1 MENKNVRKRKAL
13 LVLPLLVIPFL
24 TLVFWAMGGGKGE
37 KEKQRDS
44 SGLNMQLPSA
54 HFKDDK
60 GENKLSF
67 YDAAEK
73 DSARFREEIKNDPLF
88 QIPAPKDTGLL
99 KYGNKTIDLKPDNYK
114 DPNEEK
120 VYAKLAELNEQLN
133 SNASTT
139 KENPGQLEV
148 SSVKKED
155 VDRLEGLMQH
165 INKDSGNDP
174 EMEQLN
180 GMMEKILDIQHP
192 ERFKETIKEKPAANQ
207 ELYSVNRQAV
217 QASLS
222 LIDTI
227 VKKDS
232 SVGFYGLKSETV
244 SEKQN
249 AIEAIVHENQVLVSG
264 AVIKLRLLN
273 DITINGTHIPKD
285 NFVFGTSFL
294 NGERLEIEIHSI
306 RYNNSLFRV
315 NMEVYDMDGLPGIYI
330 PGAITR
336 DVAKQSAD
344 NGLQTAGVTSMDPSL
359 TGQATA
365 VGINAAKTLLSK
377 KAKLLR
383 VFVKAGYKILLK
395 DKNIQ
400 Q

>member
-1 MENKNVRKRKAL
+1 MAIK
-13 LVLPLLVIPFL
+13 PF
-24 TLVFWAMGGGKGE
+24 
-37 KEKQRDS
+37 
-44 SGLNMQLPSA
+44 
-54 HFKDDK
+54 
-60 GENKLSF
+60 
-67 YDAAEK
+67 
-73 DSARFREEIKNDPLF
+73 
-88 QIPAPKDTGLL
+88 
-99 KYGNKTIDLKPDNYK
+99 DLKPDNYK

-120 VYAKLAELNEQLN
+120 VYAKLAELNQQLN
-133 SNASTT
+133 NNVSTT

-192 ERFKETIKEKPAANQ
+192 ERVKETIKEKPAANR
-207 ELYSVNRQAV
+207 ELFSVNRQPV

-232 SVGFYGLKSETV
+232 SVGFYGLESETV

-273 DITINGTHIPKD
+273 DITINGTHIPK
-285 NFVFGTSFL
+285 
-294 NGERLEIEIHSI
+294 R
-306 RYNNSLFRV
+306 
-315 NMEVYDMDGLPGIYI
+315 
-330 PGAITR
+330 
-336 DVAKQSAD
+336 
-344 NGLQTAGVTSMDPSL
+344 
-359 TGQATA
+359 
-365 VGINAAKTLLSK
+365 
-377 KAKLLR
+377 
-383 VFVKAGYKILLK
+383 
-395 DKNIQ
+395 
-400 Q
+400 

>member
-88 QIPAPKDTGLL
+88 QIPAPKDTSLL

-120 VYAKLAELNEQLN
+120 VYSKLAELNQQLN
-133 SNASTT
+133 NNVSTT

-192 ERFKETIKEKPAANQ
+192 ERVKEMDTDKTAINKE
-207 ELYSVNRQAV
+207 LFSVNRQPAM
-217 QASLS
+217 ASLS
-222 LIDTI
+222 LIDTVI
-227 VKKDS
+227 KKDTS
-232 SVGFYGLKSETV
+232 IGFYGLENEAV
-244 SEKQN
+244 PEKQN

-285 NFVFGTSFL
+285 NFVFGTSSL

-306 RYNNSLFRV
+306 RYNNSLFPV

-336 DVAKQSAD
+336 DVAKQSTD
-344 NGLQTAGVTSMDPSL
+344 NGLQTMDMTSLDPTL
-359 TGQATA
+359 KAQAATA
-365 VGINAAKTLLSK
+365 GINAAKTLLSK
-377 KAKLLR
+377 KAKLVR
-383 VFVKAGYKILLK
+383 VYVKSGYKILLK